1 MIEKFKQWFNSKT
14 NSDKKK
20 PSKKIRYLIVF
31 GLLGLLLVIM
41 SNAFSTS
48 PGTDQSETPEPVNTD
63 ETDGDDSDSAFSNK
77 DSTTS
82 DVDELEGNYEKDLQ
96 AMLDKIQGVSEA
108 EVMVN
113 LNSSKVK
120 VYEKDLITSQQ
131 TNEESDKNGGT
142 RKVEDG
148 SEETEAVLVRQGD
161 KEVPLLIQTKK
172 PAVRGVFVVAN
183 GVDQANVK
191 KWVIESV
198 ARVLD
203 VPTHQVSVMPKK

>member
-1 MIEKFKQWFNSKT
+1 LIEKIKQWFSSKT
-14 NSDKKK
+14 DSDKKI

-41 SNAFSTS
+41 SNAFTS
-48 PGTDQSETPEPVNTD
+48 SPDSHEMNISEPAKSNQ
-63 ETDGDDSDSAFSNK
+63 TDGDVSESAISKKDSA
-77 DSTTS
+77 TS
-82 DVDELEGNYEKDLQ
+82 DVDELETSYEKDLQ
-96 AMLDKIQGVSEA
+96 IMLDKMKGVSNA

-113 LNSSKVK
+113 LDSSKVK
-120 VYEKDLITSQQ
+120 VYEKDLIKSQQ

-142 RKVEDG
+142 RKVEDS

-161 KEVPLLIQTKK
+161 KEIPLLIQTKK
-172 PAVRGVFVVAN
+172 PDVRGVFVVAD
-183 GVDQANVK
+183 GVSQSSVK
-191 KWVIESV
+191 KWVIESI